1 MKAPKLTFNE
11 WQERS
16 TAIRKRAERLQKSMH
31 ERGWRLA
38 AAVDIPRDM
47 CCLHN
52 ASIDT
57 ELRGW
62 CKGNPERLK
71 VAKAARHILDDWT
84 PTRLAESITRRMFE
98 RTR

>member
-1 MKAPKLTFNE
+1 MTPKLTFTE

-16 TAIRKRAERLQKSMH
+16 TSIRKRAERLQKSMH
-31 ERGWRLA
+31 ERGWKLA
-38 AAVDIPRDM
+38 ASVGIPRDF

-62 CKGNPERLK
+62 CSGNPERLK
-71 VAKAARHILDDWT
+71 VAKAANRILSDWSA
-84 PTRLAESITRRMFE
+84 TRLAESIIRRMFE

>member
-1 MKAPKLTFNE
+1 MAPKLTFTE

-16 TAIRKRAERLQKSMH
+16 TSIRKRAERLQKSRH
-31 ERGWRLA
+31 ERGWKLA
-38 AAVDIPRDM
+38 ASVGIPRDF

-57 ELRGW
+57 ELKGW
-62 CKGNPERLK
+62 CKGRPERLR
-71 VAKAARHILDDWT
+71 VARRAMHILNDWSAI
-84 PTRLAESITRRMFE
+84 RLAESITRRMFE